1 MCSGV
6 PRNQRAGVCLGVGP
20 MDGLARSARRAA
32 LVSVAAA
39 SVLFAC
45 VLVWNLMPGGTMG
58 NVATWTLAAVLA
70 LVLLP
75 IASLV
80 AWEVDRRAAARAAK
94 QDLDRALR
102 DWARLTEC
110 EPKTSI
116 FGMDSVSAISAE
128 SSNHSSNL
136 DPTPSRIWSRCD
148 EPTRPVTLD
157 TEGAATSASPV
168 SRADAPDHKGDN
180 LAGVKSAGT
189 DTRVESRADTR
200 ADSRSDASRVREPV
214 PTPRRITHPHRRAV
228 RNR

>member
-1 MCSGV
+1 
-6 PRNQRAGVCLGVGP
+6 

-75 IASLV
+75 VASLV

-94 QDLDRALR
+94 VDLDRALR
-102 DWARLTEC
+102 DWARLTASD
-110 EPKTSI
+110 PKTGVYGLDAVTAALVETGLTSR
-116 FGMDSVSAISAE
+116 VSAV
-128 SSNHSSNL
+128 HV
-136 DPTPSRIWSRCD
+136 DPTPSKSWSRTA
-148 EPTRPVTLD
+148 EP
-157 TEGAATSASPV
+157 
-168 SRADAPDHKGDN
+168 SRAQGLDAKGATMSAAPLPRVEACEFKGDSQSDAKTATN
-180 LAGVKSAGT
+180 NAA
-189 DTRVESRADTR
+189 RPDTR
-200 ADSRSDASRVREPV
+200 AESRNDASRVREPA
-214 PTPRRITHPHRRAV
+214 PTPRRVTHPHRRAV

>member
-1 MCSGV
+1 
-6 PRNQRAGVCLGVGP
+6 

-116 FGMDSVSAISAE
+116 FGMDSVSAIGADSAT
-128 SSNHSSNL
+128 HSVHA
-136 DPTPSRIWSRCD
+136 DPTPSKVWSRSD
-148 EPTRPVTLD
+148 EPAWPSALD
-157 TEGAATSASPV
+157 AKGATMSAAPTPRVEAPEHKGDSPV
-168 SRADAPDHKGDN
+168 SVKPAAAD
-180 LAGVKSAGT
+180 
-189 DTRVESRADTR
+189 SRADSRTETR
-200 ADSRSDASRVREPV
+200 SDSRSDASRVREPV
-214 PTPRRITHPHRRAV
+214 PTPRRVTHPHRRAV

>member
-1 MCSGV
+1 
-6 PRNQRAGVCLGVGP
+6 

-58 NVATWTLAAVLA
+58 HVATWTLAAVLA

-116 FGMDSVSAISAE
+116 FGMDSVSVIGPDVPIHTA
-128 SSNHSSNL
+128 NL
-136 DPTPSRIWSRCD
+136 DPTPSKIWSRCD
-148 EPTRPVTLD
+148 EPTRPAALD
-157 TEGAATSASPV
+157 AKGASMSAAPAPRS
-168 SRADAPDHKGDN
+168 DAPEHKGDGP
-180 LAGVKSAGT
+180 AGAKPAAST
-189 DTRVESRADTR
+189 ETRDESRGDAR
-200 ADSRSDASRVREPV
+200 SDSRNDASRAREPV
-214 PTPRRITHPHRRAV
+214 PTPRRVTHPHRRAV